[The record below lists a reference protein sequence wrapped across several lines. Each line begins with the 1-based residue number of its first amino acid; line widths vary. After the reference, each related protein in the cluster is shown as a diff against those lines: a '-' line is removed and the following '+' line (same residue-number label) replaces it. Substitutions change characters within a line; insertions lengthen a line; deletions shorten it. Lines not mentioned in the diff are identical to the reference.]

1 MANLQGGK
9 QRAGRYGPTPNRLGF
24 RYPSNLPRDFPGGG
38 LRIAILEDDPD
49 QLALLSR
56 WLIDAGH
63 HVHGYLRGNDV
74 LKSAARESFDLFML
88 DWEVPDISGVDVLRS
103 IRANL
108 SKSVP
113 ILFVTVRD
121 TEEDIVY
128 ALNAGADD
136 YMIKP
141 VRKSETLARV
151 AALLR
156 RAYPQKEDKNLV
168 LPPYEFD
175 TVNGTVR
182 VNGIAV
188 ELTPK
193 EFEIAVLLFRNF
205 ERLMS
210 RGHLQEAVWGHSTEL
225 TTRTVDTHVS
235 QVRSKLGLRGEH
247 GFRVAAI
254 YNYGYR
260 LKRIP
265 DEVAQVFSRK

>member
-1 MANLQGGK
+1 
-9 QRAGRYGPTPNRLGF
+9 
-24 RYPSNLPRDFPGGG
+24 

-56 WLIDAGH
+56 WLDNSGH
-63 HVHGYLRGNDV
+63 KVHGYLLGNE
-74 LKSAARESFDLFML
+74 LLTQARRESFDLFVL
-88 DWEVPDISGVDVLRS
+88 DWEVPDISGVDVLRW

-141 VRKSETLARV
+141 ARQSELLARLG
-151 AALLR
+151 ALLR
-156 RAYPQKEDKNLV
+156 RAYPHKEETHL
-168 LPPYEFD
+168 LFPPYAFD
-175 TVNGTVR
+175 TQLGTARLNGVTVD
-182 VNGIAV
+182 
-188 ELTPK
+188 LTPK
-193 EFEIAVLLFRNF
+193 EFELAVLLFRNID
-205 ERLMS
+205 RLMS
-210 RGHLQEAVWGHSTEL
+210 RLHLQEAVWGHGVEL
-225 TTRTVDTHVS
+225 ATRTVDTHVS
-235 QVRSKLGLRGEH
+235 TVRKKLKLRSEY

-265 DEVAQVFSRK
+265 G